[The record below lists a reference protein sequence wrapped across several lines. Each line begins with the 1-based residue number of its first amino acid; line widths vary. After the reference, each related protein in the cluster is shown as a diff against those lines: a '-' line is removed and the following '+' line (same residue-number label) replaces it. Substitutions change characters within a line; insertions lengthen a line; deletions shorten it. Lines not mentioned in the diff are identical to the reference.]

1 MRFAILIASVAFVS
15 ANATAQV
22 ADRLS
27 RGTERN
33 AIDRALN
40 ADASLTSARAA
51 PTYRQSSDA
60 EADRLRAE
68 QAARDAAAR
77 RAPPSTSTLID
88 GPGGVQRL
96 GSGAPPANAPQP
108 PYAPPLPQP

>member
-1 MRFAILIASVAFVS
+1 MRLAILVTIAALVS
-15 ANATAQV
+15 GNAAAQV

-27 RGTERN
+27 RTMEPN
-33 AIDRALN
+33 AVDRALSSST
-40 ADASLTSARAA
+40 ATRSQSQAAS
-51 PTYRQSSDA
+51 QA

-88 GPGGVQRL
+88 GPAGVQRV
-96 GSGAPPANAPQP
+96 GSGVAPSPSAPPTAVIPQP
-108 PYAPPLPQP
+108 R